1 MKLSDKT
8 VMRAGYALMYAGSSG
23 SAGMEGYRGNTG
35 MLSTLDGGR
44 TVNAYLSNPFP
55 SSNRNHSGRHHN
67 DADKGIVLP
76 LPRKSTT
83 KNSLSFAEPAVPSCR
98 TG

>member
-1 MKLSDKT
+1 
-8 VMRAGYALMYAGSSG
+8 MRAGYALMYAGSSG

-55 SSNRNHSGRHHN
+55 FFN
-67 DADKGIVLP
+67 LP
-76 LPRKSTT
+76 LGSPDGLESGVSR
-83 KNSLSFAEPAVPSCR
+83 
-98 TG
+98 G